1 MIEKLGVDIW
11 GVIRKL
17 RSFKG
22 EMIPGAFPALR
33 QLVDKR
39 FGENVWL
46 VSIGQTGK
54 GTLRW
59 LEKQNFYEETSILP
73 RHVKFCRA
81 LEKAS
86 FYDNIRATHVIDDND
101 FVLAQ
106 LTITEHRYLFK
117 TEYSLMPRFSEEKLS
132 YDGTPIQI
140 VTSWEQVLN
149 MLLPKE
155 AE

>member
-1 MIEKLGVDIW
+1 MIERLGVDIW

-17 RSFKG
+17 RSFEG

-59 LEKQNFYEETSILP
+59 LEKQNFYEETGILP
-73 RHVKFCRA
+73 GHVRFCNFS
-81 LEKAS
+81 EKVS
-86 FYDNIRATHVIDDND
+86 FYNIVTHVIDDND

-106 LTITEHRYLFK
+106 LTIAGHRYRLK
-117 TEYSLMPRFSEEKLS
+117 TAYSLMPVFSEEGS
-132 YDGTPIQI
+132 ADDGTPIQV

-149 MLLPKE
+149 MLLHKE